1 MTENGMQPLSLRMK
15 RASYMGTLTNTI
27 NPQRIIWHIKFPR
40 APKSRKMMSMNPPIK
55 LKRLSIASVA
65 TIVNM
70 TDELPNSIIS
80 CSYLSITSSVTTLV
94 VMANAVWD
102 SPICLTIQ
110 STNPKKNA
118 VVLRMISILCKF
130 HQDLSLWPQLSAS
143 HMLYAF
149 WATKT
154 YANGMNHRL
163 DTCDTMIKALKLPIF
178 NEGLNKIA
186 WKLNLIDFEKWNNC
200 LSHPNGFYR
209 EINFLMLKVW
219 VVTNLKGVNVPLE
232 IRKCHGASKEEEQ

>member
-27 NPQRIIWHIKFPR
+27 NPQRIIWHIRFPR

-70 TDELPNSIIS
+70 TDELSNSIIS
-80 CSYLSITSSVTTLV
+80 CSYLSITSSVATLA

-118 VVLRMISILCKF
+118 VVLRMICILCKF
-130 HQDLSLWPQLSAS
+130 HQDLSVWPQLSAS

-163 DTCDTMIKALKLPIF
+163 DTCDTMIKAL
-178 NEGLNKIA
+178 
-186 WKLNLIDFEKWNNC
+186 NC
-200 LSHPNGFYR
+200 LETKFNRFW
-209 EINFLMLKVW
+209 KVKQLFEPSQW
-219 VVTNLKGVNVPLE
+219 ILSWNKFSYVQGLSGNKFERSERTFGN
-232 IRKCHGASKEEEQ
+232 KEMPWPKQRGGTIT